1 MSIISPWLFYLIG
14 IIDNLNNVNEIVFV
28 FSLIGGVLSFI
39 IFSIIKLDGDSD
51 FANYIIK
58 TFFKPFMIIFIISSL
73 FMIFIPSKES
83 SYQMLVA
90 KTVTY
95 ENVDKA
101 YNIII
106 DSVDY
111 IMNAE

>member
-14 IIDNLNNVNEIVFV
+14 ILDNLNKVSSTIFL
-28 FSLIGGVLSFI
+28 FSFIGTALSFV
-39 IFSIIKLDGDSD
+39 IFFIVKADKDFD
-51 FANYIIK
+51 FANYIKKFI
-58 TFFKPFMIIFIISSL
+58 FKPFLIIFIISSL
-73 FMIFIPSKES
+73 FITFVPSKENC
-83 SYQMLVA
+83 YQMLIA